1 MIKNSNHV
9 TYLRIK
15 VQTEEEMTSRAQ
27 NQIVEGLKELK
38 ITAIA
43 VKSEQMVDRSTNG
56 DNELKT
62 QN

>member
-27 NQIVEGLKELK
+27 NQIEGLKELK

-43 VKSEQMVDRSTNG
+43 VKSEQIVDRSTNG
-56 DNELKT
+56 DSELET
-62 QN
+62 RN